1 MPKKV
6 LPILFLTLLLD
17 MIGAGMI
24 FPVIPIILTDA
35 SSPSFLLHGFSVSD
49 QYIIAGLLT
58 ALFGIMQF
66 FAAPILGE
74 LSDIFGR
81 KKLLMLGVATLAVG
95 QLFFGFAIVIA
106 SLPLLF
112 FSRIIAGLAGANFSI
127 AQASIADVTEPHE
140 RAKNFGLMGAAFGLG
155 FVLGPLLGGWMVHL
169 SGLASAPFWLAGAL
183 GIVNVL
189 VIYFMLPET
198 KKTSAS
204 VQHKF
209 HILKGI
215 NNIKQAFTDKDA
227 RGFYGA
233 SFVMQLGFAFFTAF
247 IGILLVSKFNF
258 DAGGVGTFFGVVGA
272 WVVVTQLVILRVLTK
287 KFNERA
293 ILRYSLL
300 ILAVGLAIYPFLP
313 SDIFLYVAMPLVAI
327 GNGLSVANLTA
338 LISKGVSA
346 EKQGAALGINGSLM
360 ALAQGTAPVVAGIG
374 SGILGIAAPFVVAGA
389 LVVVSWWILFTGD
402 VERGK

>member
-1 MPKKV
+1 MAKKV

-106 SLPLLF
+106 SIPLLF

-127 AQASIADVTEPHE
+127 AQASIADVTEPHD
-140 RAKNFGLMGAAFGLG
+140 RAKNFGLIGAAFGLG
-155 FVLGPLLGGWMVHL
+155 FVLGPLLGGWIVHL

-198 KKTSAS
+198 KKTSAE

-209 HILKGI
+209 HLLKGI
-215 NNIKQAFTDKDA
+215 TNIKQAFADKDA

-258 DAGGVGTFFGVVGA
+258 DAGGVGTFFGAVGA
-272 WVVVTQLVILRVLTK
+272 WVVVTQLVVLRVLTK

-313 SDIFLYVAMPLVAI
+313 NEAYLYIAMPLVAI

-374 SGILGIAAPFVVAGA
+374 SGVLGIASPFVVAGA
-389 LVVVSWWILFTGD
+389 LVVLSWWMLFTAD
-402 VERGK
+402 VVRAK

>member
-1 MPKKV
+1 MAKKV

-106 SLPLLF
+106 SIPLLF

-127 AQASIADVTEPHE
+127 AQASIADVTEPHD
-140 RAKNFGLMGAAFGLG
+140 RAKNFGLIGAAFGLG
-155 FVLGPLLGGWMVHL
+155 FVLGPLLGGWIVHL

-198 KKTSAS
+198 KKTSAE

-209 HILKGI
+209 HLLKGI
-215 NNIKQAFTDKDA
+215 TNIKQAFADKDA

-258 DAGGVGTFFGVVGA
+258 DAGGVGTFFGAVGA
-272 WVVVTQLVILRVLTK
+272 WVVVTQLVVLRVLTK

-313 SDIFLYVAMPLVAI
+313 NDAFLYIAMPLVAI

-374 SGILGIAAPFVVAGA
+374 SGVLGIASPFVVAGA
-389 LVVVSWWILFTGD
+389 LVVLSWWMLFTAD
-402 VERGK
+402 VVRAK